1 MEEITRF
8 QHWENIYSTKELHEV
23 GWYQRVPTTS
33 LEMIKK
39 LNLPKSASII
49 DIGGGDSH
57 LAPILISEGYT
68 NITVLDLSSKAIE
81 RAKLRL
87 GDDASK
93 IEWIVS
99 DILDFKPNKKYDCW
113 HDRAAFH
120 FLTKKDEIEKYVSI
134 SADAVNTN
142 GSIIIGTFSEKGP
155 TKCSGLNISQYST
168 DLLNETF
175 NPHFKLK
182 ESLNP
187 EHTTP
192 SGFKQH
198 FTFCRFERNSNIH

>member
-23 GWYQRVPTTS
+23 GWYQSVPVTS
-33 LEMIKK
+33 LKMIKD
-39 LNLPKSASII
+39 LNLLKTASII

-68 NITVLDLSSKAIE
+68 NITVLDLSAKAIE
-81 RAKLRL
+81 RAKQRL
-87 GDDASK
+87 GNDATK

-99 DILDFKPNKKYDCW
+99 DILDFKPHKKYDCW

-120 FLTKKDEIEKYVSI
+120 FLIKKDEIEKYVSI
-134 SADAVNTN
+134 SADAIHTN

-168 DLLNETF
+168 DLLNKTF

-187 EHTTP
+187 EHKTP
-192 SGFKQH
+192 GGFKQH
-198 FTFCRFERNSNIH
+198 FTFCRFERNSNNH